1 VELVSVA
8 DAFNGMVRG
17 AIANRGVLV
26 EVPDTDFLELV
37 GSEVMSKMSLW
48 APGVQSI
55 PTLNPG
61 ESPCGGKAIYSTSLM
76 PSDHLLRALHTLA
89 AVIRA
94 GHWSFCGSKWYYG
107 SRTSHVAL
115 ETLHMH
121 VRNFT
126 AMRDAEPG
134 TGTTSGQAQREIR
147 RFIGSDVKDYRT

>member
-61 ESPCGGKAIYSTSLM
+61 ESPVLPTGRPFGRCGA
-76 PSDHLLRALHTLA
+76 HL
-89 AVIRA
+89 
-94 GHWSFCGSKWYYG
+94 
-107 SRTSHVAL
+107 
-115 ETLHMH
+115 
-121 VRNFT
+121 
-126 AMRDAEPG
+126 
-134 TGTTSGQAQREIR
+134 GQM
-147 RFIGSDVKDYRT
+147 